1 VDNSAISPE
10 EVFLTC
16 LRSGDESAWAEFLRR
31 FQPLI
36 LRTIIKVSTHWGDR
50 SPQTVDELL
59 QETYLKLCS
68 DRESILKSFRP
79 THPDSVYGYLK
90 VFAAN
95 LAQDHFKA
103 ASATKR
109 GGSIRIESAGNRST
123 EIANAMEMR
132 SHHDRIERT
141 VLLQEIESIL
151 NGLVAGPNADRDR
164 LIFWLYYRSGLAANS
179 IASIPSIDLTT
190 KGVESTLQRM
200 TTQLRNHLC
209 PSAVSTLRNLP
220 EDKGNVAGDSL

>member
-1 VDNSAISPE
+1 
-10 EVFLTC
+10 
-16 LRSGDESAWAEFLRR
+16 
-31 FQPLI
+31 
-36 LRTIIKVSTHWGDR
+36 
-50 SPQTVDELL
+50 
-59 QETYLKLCS
+59 
-68 DRESILKSFRP
+68 
-79 THPDSVYGYLK
+79 
-90 VFAAN
+90 
-95 LAQDHFKA
+95 
-103 ASATKR
+103 
-109 GGSIRIESAGNRST
+109 
-123 EIANAMEMR
+123 MEMA

-209 PSAVSTLRNLP
+209 PSVLSSLRNLP